1 VWFSGVVDS
10 CVLVSVDVD
19 VVSVVLDV
27 DSEGLSIRTVV
38 VSNEVGVSLDGNEKV
53 KVLNSS
59 VSPVEKVVD
68 SELKK
73 DDKEEVSGSVSGSVL
88 ETVDSFVVAV
98 LLS

>member
-1 VWFSGVVDS
+1 
-10 CVLVSVDVD
+10 VLVSVDVG

-59 VSPVEKVVD
+59 VSPVE
-68 SELKK
+68 
-73 DDKEEVSGSVSGSVL
+73 
-88 ETVDSFVVAV
+88 
-98 LLS
+98 